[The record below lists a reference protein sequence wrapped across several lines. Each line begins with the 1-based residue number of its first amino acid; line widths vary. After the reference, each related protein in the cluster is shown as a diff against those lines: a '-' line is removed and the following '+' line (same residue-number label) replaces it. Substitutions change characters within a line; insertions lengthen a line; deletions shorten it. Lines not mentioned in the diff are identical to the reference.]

1 MLLTHSTRPEAATNM
16 IDTTSEKYTFAGV
29 SGPNGDDG
37 AGSVCTTTATDAD
50 PDHGTSNYAE
60 SVAAMEASDSS
71 TKRQLGQ
78 NRFHSRRTV
87 SK

>member
-1 MLLTHSTRPEAATNM
+1 M
-16 IDTTSEKYTFAGV
+16 IDTTADKYTFSGV

-50 PDHGTSNYAE
+50 PDNGTDNYAD
-60 SVAAMEASDSS
+60 SVAAMGSDSM
-71 TKRQLGQ
+71 KREAQSSG
-78 NRFHSRRTV
+78 RFHSRRTA

>member
-1 MLLTHSTRPEAATNM
+1 M
-16 IDTTSEKYTFAGV
+16 IDTTADKYTFSGV

-50 PDHGTSNYAE
+50 PDNGTDNYAD
-60 SVAAMEASDSS
+60 SVAAMGSDSS
-71 TKRQLGQ
+71 MKREAQSSG
-78 NRFHSRRTV
+78 RFHSRRTA